1 MKPFPGEGS
10 NIGILGL
17 RKLNQLTTSL
27 YDFDLK
33 SYATT
38 SLLRGIEAVI
48 KKNNLRDI
56 DALIHL
62 LENRSSFFPVFQSQL
77 TFSCTELFR
86 DPAFWRS
93 FSDDVLPLINK
104 LNSKIRIW
112 VPGCSSGEEAISAA
126 IIIYEA
132 GLCDKTSVYVS
143 GINDL
148 SIKRAR
154 NKIYQDKQ
162 LEISENNYK
171 RFRNDENTS
180 ISEYLIRKDSGF
192 VFKDDLYENIRF
204 EVFNASE
211 TPEIRGLH
219 VVLCR
224 NYFIYCAP
232 EYQNYLLGRFT
243 NSLIPGG
250 FLAIGNKEDISFC
263 NDFSKYMVFNKKE
276 KIFQK
281 KQNSTGF

>member
-1 MKPFPGEGS
+1 MKTFSGEGS

-17 RKLNQLTTSL
+17 RKLNQITTSL
-27 YDFDLK
+27 YGFDLR

-38 SLLRGIEAVI
+38 SLLRAIEAVI
-48 KKNNLRDI
+48 QKNHLRDI

-62 LENRSSFFPVFQSQL
+62 LENRSSFFQVFQSQL
-77 TFSCTELFR
+77 SFNCTELFR

-93 FSDDVLPLINK
+93 FRDDVLPELNK
-104 LNSKIRIW
+104 LNNKIRIW

-132 GLCDKTSVYVS
+132 GLCEKTSVYVT
-143 GINDL
+143 GINEL
-148 SIKRAR
+148 SNKKAR
-154 NKIYQDKQ
+154 NKIYQVKQ

-171 RFRNDENTS
+171 RFRNDENTA

-192 VFKDDLYENIRF
+192 VFKDDLYKNIRF
-204 EVFNASE
+204 GVFNGSE

-219 VVLCR
+219 VLLCR

-263 NDFSKYMVFNKKE
+263 NDFSRYIMFNNKE

-281 KQNSTGF
+281 KKY